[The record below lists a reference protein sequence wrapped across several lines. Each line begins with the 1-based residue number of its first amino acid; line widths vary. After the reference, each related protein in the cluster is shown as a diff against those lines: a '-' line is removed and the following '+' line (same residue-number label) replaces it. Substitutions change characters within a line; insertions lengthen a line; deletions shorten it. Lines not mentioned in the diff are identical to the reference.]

1 MPFVQVMNAGF
12 ENEFFILKGILRYG
26 IFLSLGKFV
35 IEHFRSMVIIW
46 NTNEKLVQ
54 GREGRIGA
62 I

>member
-1 MPFVQVMNAGF
+1 MLFVQVMNAGF

-26 IFLSLGKFV
+26 ILLSLGKFV